1 MDTVALILA
10 AGEGTRM
17 KSKKPKVAHELL
29 GKPLVRW
36 AVDAAKEAG
45 ATQVVTVLGH
55 GRDRI
60 MPLVADTTIAIQEH
74 QLGTGHAVMCAQPAL
89 RGYQGSLVVMSGD
102 SPLIRAETIRSLAD
116 FRAANDAAAVV
127 LTMTPPNNFGYGR
140 ILRDPATNEL
150 LGIVEQKDCTPQ
162 QREIR
167 ECNSGIYCFDL
178 QLLLGQLDKLSTNN
192 AQGEYY
198 LTDVIAICREQGFK
212 TLALPVDDYTEAL
225 GVNSR
230 IQLAQ
235 ASAIMQERI
244 NAAHMAAGVT
254 MLDPKLVWIEP
265 GVQIGRD
272 TTILPMT
279 FLQGKT
285 TVGEDCTIG
294 PNTQLLDC
302 SVADGI
308 EVAWTVAEN
317 EELTQDYLAQG

>member
-1 MDTVALILA
+1 M
-10 AGEGTRM
+10 
-17 KSKKPKVAHELL
+17 
-29 GKPLVRW
+29 
-36 AVDAAKEAG
+36 
-45 ATQVVTVLGH
+45 
-55 GRDRI
+55 
-60 MPLVADTTIAIQEH
+60 
-74 QLGTGHAVMCAQPAL
+74 
-89 RGYQGSLVVMSGD
+89 
-102 SPLIRAETIRSLAD
+102 
-116 FRAANDAAAVV
+116 
-127 LTMTPPNNFGYGR
+127 
-140 ILRDPATNEL
+140 
-150 LGIVEQKDCTPQ
+150 
-162 QREIR
+162 
-167 ECNSGIYCFDL
+167 
-178 QLLLGQLDKLSTNN
+178 
-192 AQGEYY
+192 
-198 LTDVIAICREQGFK
+198 
-212 TLALPVDDYTEAL
+212 
-225 GVNSR
+225 NSR